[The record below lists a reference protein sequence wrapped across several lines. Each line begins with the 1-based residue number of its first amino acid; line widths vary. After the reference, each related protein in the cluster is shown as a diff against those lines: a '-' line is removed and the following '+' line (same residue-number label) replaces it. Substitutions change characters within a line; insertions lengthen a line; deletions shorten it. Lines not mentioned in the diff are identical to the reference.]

1 MFQEHF
7 PRIIEL
13 WHRVLTGGDVQTGF
27 RETYNWLSLT
37 KLG

>member
-13 WHRVLTGGDVQTGF
+13 WHRGLIGDDVQTKF
-27 RETYNWLSLT
+27 RKMYNWLSLP